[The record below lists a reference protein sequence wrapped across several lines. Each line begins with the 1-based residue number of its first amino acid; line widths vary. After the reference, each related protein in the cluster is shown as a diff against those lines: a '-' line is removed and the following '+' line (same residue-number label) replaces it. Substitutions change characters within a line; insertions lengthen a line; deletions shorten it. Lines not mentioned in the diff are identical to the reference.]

1 MSGRCLLLLLMLAA
15 LTTAATYFYTTETR
29 ETLSEAGLSD
39 LERRATVHGWPWG
52 YYAEVVELARVSE
65 NRIAV
70 FEYGDLRWQML
81 GQTYLAWFV
90 ASLLIVSALVAVTA
104 PSQRRK

>member
-1 MSGRCLLLLLMLAA
+1 MSGRFLLFLLILAA
-15 LTTAATYFYTTETR
+15 LITAATYFYATETR
-29 ETLSEAGLSD
+29 ETLTEAGLSD

-52 YYAEVVELARVSE
+52 YYAEITELTRVSE
-65 NRIAV
+65 NRVAV

-90 ASLLIVSALVAVTA
+90 ASLLIAAALIAVTA